1 MAVASGAFLVLT
13 SGAVE
18 RGGTGMVP
26 DIPALRM
33 LFLRMRHVY
42 QLLFKLA
49 IRRLWIAS
57 GAKRCHAMMRLRCMI
72 DRDEE
77 SQGVIQSLSMPV
89 VLQPRHRDHFSR
101 TLHVSCNTSALEAEN
116 EGELA

>member
-1 MAVASGAFLVLT
+1 MSISCF
-13 SGAVE
+13 
-18 RGGTGMVP
+18 
-26 DIPALRM
+26 
-33 LFLRMRHVY
+33 
-42 QLLFKLA
+42 FKLA